1 MTRINTPDTTT
12 EDEIEALRR
21 KAKTVRRNAL
31 LMSKG
36 KGEGYI
42 GQALGAAD
50 MLTAT
55 YYHAMRYDP
64 ERPEWPDR
72 DRFILS
78 TGHYALVLYATLAEV
93 GVLDE
98 EQLDTYGADESP
110 LTMTTEETTPG
121 VELTSGS
128 LGQGLSNAVGM
139 ALGAGL
145 HDHEFQVFNFLSD
158 GELQEGATWEAAM
171 SASHFGLDNLTA
183 LVDNNRVQADGHTK
197 EIMNVEP
204 IDEKWESFGWVAH
217 RIDGNDMSQL
227 VEALDASL
235 ADPNRPHVLVC
246 DTVMGKGV
254 PFIEQREKGHFVR
267 VEEDEWQKAIDELQN
282 V

>member
-1 MTRINTPDTTT
+1 MPPASSSRASSPD
-12 EDEIEALRR
+12 IEALEERAR
-21 KAKTVRRNAL
+21 SVRLNVLRAA
-31 LMSKG
+31 SG
-36 KGEGYI
+36 KGEGYV
-42 GQALGAAD
+42 GQALGCAD
-50 MLTAT
+50 MLTAC
-55 YYHAMRYDP
+55 YFHAMSYDP
-64 ERPEWPDR
+64 DDPEWTDR

-93 GVLDE
+93 GVLEDD
-98 EQLDTYGADESP
+98 QLDTYGADESP
-110 LTMTTEETTPG
+110 LTMTTEESTPG

-145 HDHEFQVFNFLSD
+145 RNEPFRVFNFLSD

-171 SASHFGLDNLTA
+171 SAAHFGLGNLTA
-183 LVDNNRVQADGHTK
+183 LVDNNRVQADGHTA

-204 IDEKWESFGWVAH
+204 IEEKWESFGWRAH
-217 RIDGNDMSQL
+217 RIDGNDMSAL

-235 ADPNRPHVLVC
+235 ADPDRPHVLVC
-246 DTVMGKGV
+246 DTVMGSGV

-267 VEEDEWQKAIDELQN
+267 VEEDEWQNAVDELRRA
-282 V
+282 

>member
-1 MTRINTPDTTT
+1 MSPIAPSKSTQTD
-12 EDEIEALRR
+12 IEALEERAR
-21 KAKTVRRNAL
+21 SVRLNVLRAA
-31 LMSKG
+31 SG
-36 KGEGYI
+36 KGEGYV
-42 GQALGAAD
+42 GQALGCAD
-50 MLTAT
+50 MLTAC
-55 YYHAMRYDP
+55 YFHAMSYDP
-64 ERPEWPDR
+64 ENPEWEDR

-145 HDHEFQVFNFLSD
+145 HDHKFQVFNFLSD

-171 SASHFGLDNLTA
+171 SASHFELGNLTA

-204 IDEKWESFGWVAH
+204 IGEKWESFGWVTH
-217 RIDGNDMSQL
+217 RIDGNDMSEL
-227 VEALDASL
+227 VDALDAAL
-235 ADPNRPHVLVC
+235 DDQDRPHVLVC

-254 PFIEQREKGHFVR
+254 PFIEQRPKGHFVR

-282 V
+282 A